1 MLKCMQLKANEDV
14 LNNLLSDY
22 SYINEMTKEITGD
35 MSQCTLVSQKSS
47 GLF

>member
-14 LNNLLSDY
+14 LNYLLFDW
-22 SYINEMTKEITGD
+22 SYINEMTKEIVGD
-35 MSQCTLVSQKSS
+35 VSQCTLVSQKSS